1 MYKLIIVDDEKI
13 VREGLKKTIQW
24 EEHGFKLVGDYKN
37 GREALDD
44 IDKVKPDLIL
54 SDICMPLMDGLELCE
69 QVVAN
74 YPFIKTVILTGHD
87 DFDYAQ
93 RALRLKVEDFI
104 LKPFT
109 ARDTRQILNKIKQT
123 MDEEQQLREDFN
135 LLYNQLNQSLP
146 LLRERFLERMV
157 VTGISQREMTE
168 RLAYFNL
175 PPLGPRFLTLIF
187 DIDDFGERESES
199 IEPDTELLRF
209 AGFNL
214 LEEIVVRESG
224 FIFRTREERMVAVI
238 SGELGEEALYDQGFR
253 IVEEARQYI
262 EKFLKYT
269 VTVGIGRVYDSPG
282 MLPHSYQSALSALD
296 YRLLLGK
303 NRVISISDVEGQDA
317 NVLTYSADWDRQ
329 LASLVKIGSKQ
340 EAKTLIEQIIAD
352 LKGSSLSIDSCYLQI
367 LKVVVSLLNTIQ
379 ELGVSE
385 ELLGTDQ
392 RIVLTDLYK
401 YKTLD
406 EIKVWLQSIVQAA
419 MTAVSEIRQQVTT
432 TQMIQAIDYIHRNYG
447 NEKLSLQDL
456 CRYVLMSKS
465 YFSLVFK
472 QYTGE
477 TFVEFLTRVR
487 TEHAKTLLQHSTL
500 KFYEIASKVGYADP
514 NYFSLLFKKVT
525 GMTPKEYRE
534 KQTKEI
540 AT

>member
-1 MYKLIIVDDEKI
+1 
-13 VREGLKKTIQW
+13 
-24 EEHGFKLVGDYKN
+24 
-37 GREALDD
+37 
-44 IDKVKPDLIL
+44 
-54 SDICMPLMDGLELCE
+54 
-69 QVVAN
+69 
-74 YPFIKTVILTGHD
+74 
-87 DFDYAQ
+87 
-93 RALRLKVEDFI
+93 
-104 LKPFT
+104 
-109 ARDTRQILNKIKQT
+109 
-123 MDEEQQLREDFN
+123 
-135 LLYNQLNQSLP
+135 
-146 LLRERFLERMV
+146 
-157 VTGISQREMTE
+157 
-168 RLAYFNL
+168 
-175 PPLGPRFLTLIF
+175 
-187 DIDDFGERESES
+187 
-199 IEPDTELLRF
+199 
-209 AGFNL
+209 
-214 LEEIVVRESG
+214 
-224 FIFRTREERMVAVI
+224 
-238 SGELGEEALYDQGFR
+238 
-253 IVEEARQYI
+253 
-262 EKFLKYT
+262 
-269 VTVGIGRVYDSPG
+269 
-282 MLPHSYQSALSALD
+282 MLPHSYKSALSALD

-303 NRVISISDVEGQDA
+303 NRVISISDVEGHDA

-340 EAKTLIEQIIAD
+340 EAKSLIEQIIAD
-352 LKGSSLSIDSCYLQI
+352 LKQSSLSIDSCYLQI

-379 ELGVSE
+379 ELGVSQ
-385 ELLGTDQ
+385 ELFGTDQ

-432 TQMIQAIDYIHRNYG
+432 TQMIQAIDYIHRHYS

-456 CRYVLMSKS
+456 CRHVLMSKS

-487 TEHAKTLLQHSTL
+487 TEHAKALLQHSSL

-525 GMTPKEYRE
+525 GITPREYRE